1 MPVRTHYPVQRNV
14 RFFTLGVQHDT
25 LLNHYKTTFTLM
37 QDYHWAWSDIQ
48 DMIPF
53 ERDIY
58 LILLRQW
65 VEEHKKG

>member
-1 MPVRTHYPVQRNV
+1 
-14 RFFTLGVQHDT
+14 VQHDT